1 MDECFGTFDGNTVQ
15 TISHDF
21 LPASDPAVGWPKLQ
35 NNLLNGGGLQ
45 VNDPNAGSGPIAV
58 SNNTFNGT
66 FGNTYTNML
75 RLKNN
80 YTGLAT
86 TVSGNTFTN
95 TNWAAALE
103 NYPTVSVTNNT
114 FTPVAGST
122 TYRHLTVNTKEI
134 GSSSGFY
141 PPVVGLTLQSNTF
154 NGSGTP
160 GGTGVA
166 FYNRTA
172 RDLLTYGTFSVGGA
186 GALANNF
193 SNWCR
198 HFRATRWTT
207 ATRLR
212 GTGTSRLPGIHR
224 YPPTNM
230 ACWTPNIDIDE
241 NLFDVGSGL
250 QTRAA

>member
-1 MDECFGTFDGNTVQ
+1 MACRRTTRTPVADR
-15 TISHDF
+15 S
-21 LPASDPAVGWPKLQ
+21 
-35 NNLLNGGGLQ
+35 
-45 VNDPNAGSGPIAV
+45 

-86 TVSGNTFTN
+86 TVSGNTFTS

-134 GSSSGFY
+134 SSSSGFY

-166 FYNRTA
+166 FYNHDNDSPLRHLQ
-172 RDLLTYGTFSVGGA
+172 RGWSRCA
-186 GALANNF
+186 GQQLQQRY
-193 SNWCR
+193 R
-198 HFRATRWTT
+198 HFRATGQQHR
-207 ATRLR
+207 RHQP
-212 GTGTSRLPGIHR
+212 GTSRLPGYRPYPFNQHGLLDAEHR
-224 YPPTNM
+224 HQREPVR
-230 ACWTPNIDIDE
+230 C
-241 NLFDVGSGL
+241 G
-250 QTRAA
+250 